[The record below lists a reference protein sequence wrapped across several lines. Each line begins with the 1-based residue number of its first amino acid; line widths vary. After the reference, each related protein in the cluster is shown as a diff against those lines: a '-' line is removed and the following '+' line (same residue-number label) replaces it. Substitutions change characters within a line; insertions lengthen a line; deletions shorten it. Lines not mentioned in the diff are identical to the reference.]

1 MNLFGGRPNDQ
12 ESSRKGD
19 RSSRDAH
26 HDNHSNRRSL
36 EKHSRRD
43 SLDGR
48 SRQAVRMPR
57 VSPQEAISSLFD
69 SLIDFSDHITHLKD
83 EFDRDVSL
91 VKQYANPKDMEG
103 L

>member
-43 SLDGR
+43 SLDER

-57 VSPQEAISSLFD
+57 VSPQEAINSLFD
-69 SLIDFSDHITHLKD
+69 SLIDFSDHVTHLKD